1 MFPEAAFTAVRRING
16 RPEGLRRMRGNRG
29 RLATALVV
37 AIGTAGLAAGCGSS
51 NDSSSTSSGGG
62 SDLGLITDGTLT
74 VGSDIPYPPFE
85 QGSPP
90 DYTGFDIDLVDAI
103 AKRLDLQPKIV
114 DTAFGTIF
122 SDEQAGKFDMVAS
135 SSTITGPRSQKVTFS
150 DPYFDA
156 DQSLMVQQGSD
167 LQSTDDITSDTSIA
181 VQQGTTGQE
190 YAEKQTDAT
199 TVQAYPEIG
208 SAFNALQAGQVDA
221 VINDFAVSAF
231 ALKKYPQLAV
241 VQTIPTGEH
250 YGFPMQQENTAL
262 QDAVNG
268 ALKDAIADGSYQDIF
283 EKWFTNKPPKA
294 YQPSG

>member
-1 MFPEAAFTAVRRING
+1 M
-16 RPEGLRRMRGNRG
+16 LRGTRTRVV
-29 RLATALVV
+29 TALVAALAV
-37 AIGTAGLAAGCGSS
+37 VGIAAGCGGSS
-51 NDSSSTSSGGG
+51 SSSSTSGGG
-62 SDLGLITDGTLT
+62 GGGELGLITEGTLT

-90 DYTGFDIDLVDAI
+90 DYTGFDIEMIDAI
-103 AKRLDLQPKIV
+103 AKKLNLTPKIQ

-122 SDEQAGKFDMVAS
+122 SDEQAGKFDIVAS
-135 SSTITGPRSQKVTFS
+135 ATTITPPRKQKVTFS

-156 DQSLMVQQGSD
+156 DQSLMVQSGSD
-167 LQSTDDITSDTSIA
+167 LASTDDITSDTTIG
-181 VQQGTTGQE
+181 VQEGTTGQD
-190 YAEKQTDAT
+190 YTEKQTDA

-208 SAFNALQAGQVDA
+208 NAFNALQAGQVDG

-231 ALKKYPQLAV
+231 ALKKYPDLDV

-268 ALKDAIADGSYQDIF
+268 ALKDVIADGTYEKIF
-283 EKWFTNKPPKA
+283 QKWFTEKPPKEFL
-294 YQPSG
+294 PSN